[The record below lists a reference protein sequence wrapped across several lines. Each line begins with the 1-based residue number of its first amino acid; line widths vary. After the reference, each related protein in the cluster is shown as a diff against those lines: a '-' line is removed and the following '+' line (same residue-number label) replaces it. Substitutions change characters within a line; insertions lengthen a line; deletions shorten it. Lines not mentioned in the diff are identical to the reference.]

1 VKQDDELHR
10 SDELVR
16 SETELCR
23 SAAGLEVTDDAS
35 YREALQWIERGKRLL
50 DDINAHHDPIIKAA
64 YDTHK
69 IALAAK
75 KKFTGRIDAIIG
87 ALKRKTVAYHE
98 AERRRIDAER
108 REAEDR
114 ARKEAEARRLQE
126 AEELASLGMTEAAGA
141 ALDAPPDIRP
151 SAPPRSAEPERASGV
166 SYREN
171 WKAEVAD
178 LAALVKAVAEGTMPV
193 TCLKPDMTELN
204 RLAKVFRNTRQIPGV
219 RQYAETVQSVRRGY
233 D

>member
-1 VKQDDELHR
+1 VKQDDELNR

-16 SETELCR
+16 SETELRR
-23 SAAGLEVTDDAS
+23 SADAIEVTDDAS
-35 YREALQWIERGKRLL
+35 YREALQWIERGRRLL
-50 DDINAHHDPIIKAA
+50 DAINAHHDPIIKAA

-75 KKFTGRIDAIIG
+75 KKFAERIESGIA

-98 AERRRIDAER
+98 AERRRRDAER
-108 REAEDR
+108 REAEER
-114 ARKEAEARRLQE
+114 AREEAEARRLQE
-126 AEELASLGMTEAAGA
+126 AEELAALGMTEAANA
-141 ALDAPPDIRP
+141 ALDAPLDIRP
-151 SAPPRSAEPERASGV
+151 SAPPRSAEPERAGGV

-171 WKAEVAD
+171 WKAGVVD
-178 LAALVKAVAEGTMPV
+178 LTALVKAVAEGTMPV